1 VRRPTIVDIARLA
14 GVSKGTASYALN
26 GRPGV
31 AERTRARVLAAA
43 EELGWR
49 PSSVARA
56 LSVPR
61 VQTVGMVIDRP
72 ARTLGIEPFFMELI
86 SGVQAVLSGAG
97 VALLTQVAETPH
109 GEIELLRTWW
119 GERRVDAVFLLDLRS
134 DDPRVPVLV
143 ELGLPAVV
151 IGGPGHHDGLPGV
164 WSDEVAPIRSAVRYL
179 AGLGHRRIGH
189 VAGRP
194 EFLHTDV
201 RVTAFR
207 DTGRELGLETVSVH
221 TDYTGG
227 QGAAATRSLL
237 SGTARPT
244 ALLYDND
251 VMAVA
256 GAAVAQEMRI
266 PVPAGLSLIAW
277 DDSPLCELVHPPL
290 SALSR
295 DIAGY
300 GADAARTLLAAA
312 DGDRIDDFQA
322 PPARLV
328 VRGST
333 GAAPAP

>member
-1 VRRPTIVDIARLA
+1 VKRPTIVDIARLA

-26 GRPGV
+26 DRPGV
-31 AERTRARVLAAA
+31 AEATRARVLAAA

-86 SGVQAVLSGAG
+86 SGIQSVLSEAG
-97 VALLTQVAETPH
+97 VALLTQVAETPQ
-109 GEIELLRTWW
+109 GEIELLRAWW
-119 GERRVDAVFLLDLRS
+119 GERRVDAAFIVDLRV

-143 ELGLPAVV
+143 ELGLPTVV

-164 WSDEVAPIRSAVRYL
+164 WSDEDSAVRAAVRYL
-179 AGLGHRRIGH
+179 AELGHTRIGH

-194 EFLHTDV
+194 EFLHTTI
-201 RVTAFR
+201 RTTAFAEVGA
-207 DTGRELGLETVSVH
+207 DLGVKTVSLH

-227 QGAAATRSLL
+227 QGAAATRALL
-237 SGTARPT
+237 SADPRPT

-251 VMAVA
+251 IMAVA

-266 PVPAGLSLIAW
+266 AVPDELSLIAW

-290 SALSR
+290 TALSR
-295 DIAGY
+295 DIPGY
-300 GADAARTLLAAA
+300 GADAAHALLGTAN
-312 DGDRIDDFQA
+312 GDEIGDFQA
-322 PPARLV
+322 PTARLV
-328 VRGST
+328 YRGSS
-333 GAAPAP
+333 GPVRS